1 MSSWS
6 LIQASYTRAVN
17 HFSRSAARRWKSAIP
32 TPDERPRILVVEP
45 NRTNLGVIARRLAEA
60 GYRVTTADSGASAI
74 AELYRLPIDL
84 VLAELNMPRMS
95 GAELARAI
103 RGEVQ
108 WNDIPVMLIT
118 GKSEP
123 KGAVRAYEAGADDV
137 ILKPFHFEVL
147 VARIERRIERARSV
161 QAAAGRQCR
170 ARRAGGRARDPDR
183 RIAGAVATT

>member
-1 MSSWS
+1 ME
-6 LIQASYTRAVN
+6 IRY
-17 HFSRSAARRWKSAIP
+17 AA

-45 NRTNLGVIARRLAEA
+45 NRTNLGVVARRLSEA
-60 GYRVTTADSGASAI
+60 GYRVTTADNGASAI

-108 WNDIPVMLIT
+108 WNDIPIMLIT

-147 VARIERRIERARSV
+147 IARIERRIEWARSV
-161 QAAAGRQCR
+161 KRLREDNAALDARVVER
-170 ARRAGGRARDPDR
+170 AIQIGELREELKAVRAKGSCGF
-183 RIAGAVATT
+183 

>member
-1 MSSWS
+1 MD
-6 LIQASYTRAVN
+6 IRYPA
-17 HFSRSAARRWKSAIP
+17 

-45 NRTNLGVIARRLAEA
+45 NRTNLGVMARRLSEQ
-60 GYRVTTADSGASAI
+60 GFRVTTADNGASAI
-74 AELYRLPIDL
+74 AELYRLSIDL
-84 VLAELNMPRMS
+84 VLAELDMPRMS

-147 VARIERRIERARSV
+147 FARIERRIDRARSV
-161 QAAAGRQCR
+161 RRLQADNATLDARVVER
-170 ARRAGGRARDPDR
+170 AIQVGELREQLRVVRRGSHAL
-183 RIAGAVATT
+183 